1 MYLLREMRGQLS
13 YRCPGEKACHT
24 PFDELRQVR
33 TVCAYCGCGCN
44 LTFNVKGES
53 LVEVTSDPSRA
64 PNFGNTCVK
73 GRFGYDFV
81 HHPKRLKVPLV
92 RKGDYFKETTWD
104 EALGLIAEKLMQLK
118 ERYGPQAVA
127 GLSSAKCTNE
137 ENYIMQ
143 KFMRAAIGTNN
154 VDHCARL

>member
-1 MYLLREMRGQLS
+1 M
-13 YRCPGEKACHT
+13 
-24 PFDELRQVR
+24 
-33 TVCAYCGCGCN
+33 
-44 LTFNVKGES
+44 
-53 LVEVTSDPSRA
+53 EVTSDPSHA
-64 PNFGNTCVK
+64 PNFGDTCVK

-104 EALGLIAEKLMQLK
+104 EALGLIAEKLLQLK
-118 ERYGPQAVA
+118 ERYGPQALA
-127 GLSSAKCTNE
+127 ALSSAKCTNE